1 MSSAKRI
8 PLPFKIIP
16 LEDEVQQKIA
26 KDFAGYPNG
35 LVSCNHWG
43 FKFSATVT
51 EQEVEDMYN
60 HPLDPRDVWVVTP
73 PKCGT
78 TWTQEMVWLIANDLD
93 YEGAKTPFIPDR
105 WSFVDFPGLSD
116 KEYMKR
122 FTSNP
127 SEKDGA
133 TGGPPNLAGDPNRP
147 PPRFVKSHLPFSLS
161 NPRLLDV
168 CKVVYVARN
177 PKDACVSYYHHMRLI
192 RVHDFLGDIELFTE
206 YFMKDELG
214 EAPFI
219 EHMIEA
225 WNLRHHPNLC
235 FLFYED
241 MKKDLRAQIR
251 KVAKFFG
258 KDFSE
263 EQVDKLAEHLHID
276 NFKKNP
282 FVNFESLNKLGLTYP
297 DRGSFVRKGKTG
309 DWKNH
314 FTPEMNEKF
323 DKWMEEKLKG
333 TDLTFVQELEKQ
345 D

>member
-1 MSSAKRI
+1 MFQMSSAKRI

-105 WSFVDFPGLSD
+105 
-116 KEYMKR
+116 
-122 FTSNP
+122 
-127 SEKDGA
+127 
-133 TGGPPNLAGDPNRP
+133 
-147 PPRFVKSHLPFSLS
+147 H
-161 NPRLLDV
+161 
-168 CKVVYVARN
+168 
-177 PKDACVSYYHHMRLI
+177 
-192 RVHDFLGDIELFTE
+192 LFTE

-314 FTPEMNEKF
+314 FTPEMNEK
-323 DKWMEEKLKG
+323 
-333 TDLTFVQELEKQ
+333 
-345 D
+345 

>member
-1 MSSAKRI
+1 MDSAKRV

-16 LEDEVQQKIA
+16 LEDEVQKKIA
-26 KDFAGYPNG
+26 KDFAGNPNG

-51 EQEVEDMYN
+51 EKELEDMYN

-105 WSFVDFPGLSD
+105 WSFLDVTGVLD
-116 KEYMKR
+116 KDQMIKAA
-122 FTSNP
+122 P
-127 SEKDGA
+127 PASEDGA
-133 TGGPPNLAGDPNRP
+133 PEGPPDMAGDPNRP
-147 PPRFVKSHLPFSLS
+147 SPRFVKSHLPFSLN

-177 PKDACVSYYHHMRLI
+177 PKDLCVSFYHHMRLI
-192 RVHDFLGDIELFTE
+192 RFHDFLGDFELFVD
-206 YFMKDELG
+206 YFMKDLTMES
-214 EAPFI
+214 PYI

-241 MKKDLRAQIR
+241 MKKDMKTEIR
-251 KVAKFFG
+251 KVVKFLG
-258 KDFSE
+258 KDFTD
-263 EQVDKLAEHLHID
+263 EQVDKLAEHLHFD
-276 NFKKNP
+276 NFKNNP
-282 FVNFESLNKLGLTYP
+282 WVNAEHLKPLGLMHT
-297 DRGSFVRKGKTG
+297 DRGNFIRKGKTG
-309 DWKNH
+309 DWKNY

-323 DKWMEEKLKG
+323 DKWVAEKLKG